1 MKRGFI
7 GGMWSEDIFLFS
19 IYGYVMYKIVK
30 ENKWCGSKE
39 TEPIRLVP
47 LVQNKCK

>member
-1 MKRGFI
+1 
-7 GGMWSEDIFLFS
+7 
-19 IYGYVMYKIVK
+19 MYKIVK